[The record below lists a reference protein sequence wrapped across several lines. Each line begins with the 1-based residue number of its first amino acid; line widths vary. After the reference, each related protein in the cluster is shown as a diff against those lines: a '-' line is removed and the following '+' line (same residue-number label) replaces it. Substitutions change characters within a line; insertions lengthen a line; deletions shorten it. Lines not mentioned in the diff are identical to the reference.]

1 MDELIRGAGYGADVP
16 YATQETKSV
25 GMPTL
30 KTRLDMQ
37 VKDAEDRLRDAKRA
51 REILDNNPEMEELLN
66 IMQKGR
72 F

>member
-1 MDELIRGAGYGADVP
+1 MSDYLDAP
-16 YATQETKSV
+16 YAGGSNQMETKSV
-25 GMPTL
+25 RMPTL
-30 KTRLDMQ
+30 KERLDMQ

-51 REILDNNPEMEELLN
+51 REILDKNPEMEELMN

>member
-1 MDELIRGAGYGADVP
+1 MPDYLDAP
-16 YATQETKSV
+16 YPNASMAETKMAR
-25 GMPTL
+25 MPTL
-30 KTRLDMQ
+30 KERLDMQ

-51 REILDNNPEMEELLN
+51 REILDKNPEMEELMN

>member
-1 MDELIRGAGYGADVP
+1 MEDALIGRGYAGNSYP
-16 YATQETKSV
+16 TETKSV
-25 GMPTL
+25 RMPTL
-30 KTRLDMQ
+30 KERLDMQ

-51 REILDNNPEMEELLN
+51 REILDKNPEMEELMN

>member
-1 MDELIRGAGYGADVP
+1 MSDFMESQYAGTQAMEAKTIR
-16 YATQETKSV
+16 
-25 GMPTL
+25 MPTL
-30 KTRLDMQ
+30 KERLDMQ

-51 REILDNNPEMEELLN
+51 REILDKNPEMEELMN